1 MNVDFVGFFFLLN
14 AIDQN
19 FRNIGSK
26 NSMDV
31 VKLGIVPSSGSNI
44 FKNNK
49 FYQCNLLNDNNVSIV
64 DQFVTQKEQSILYCH
79 YCHSVSY
86 IDRINVLFTLCK

>member
-1 MNVDFVGFFFLLN
+1 MNVDFVGFFLLN

-49 FYQCNLLNDNNVSIV
+49 FYQCNLLNDNNDNTGLTVP
-64 DQFVTQKEQSILYCH
+64 
-79 YCHSVSY
+79 SVLRT
-86 IDRINVLFTLCK
+86 DRR